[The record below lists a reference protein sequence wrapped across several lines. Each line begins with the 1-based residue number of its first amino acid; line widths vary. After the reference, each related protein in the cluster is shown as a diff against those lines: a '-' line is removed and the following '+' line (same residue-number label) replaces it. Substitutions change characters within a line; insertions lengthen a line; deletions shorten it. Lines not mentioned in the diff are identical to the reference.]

1 MGERKRVYL
10 HIGGFKTG
18 STFLQRALRDN
29 AGRLAA
35 EGYLL
40 PTKRRALQRDCHN
53 LAWEVTGNRR
63 FDPGALTLER
73 LRRRLEGAP
82 ERRVLISSEFFSLA
96 RSAAIDRLVAGL
108 GEVDLQVVLVVRNQ
122 VDAIQSLY
130 AEAVSHGRFAAK
142 SHFLAR
148 QLRDPVRLRFDL
160 MQRRWAE
167 RLGAERVRLICY
179 ETARGD
185 LLRAFL
191 ETCDLALGEADWQG
205 LVRPAAANLSGSFAQ
220 VELRRWH
227 NAALA
232 ELPLAH
238 RELLEFFAGPLSRSL
253 AGQGRSGG
261 GGSYLTAQEAA
272 LVADYFAPHNAAL
285 RELLPELP
293 ASYFEPPPLAGPEPL
308 PDQQAVARAYVGAL
322 DALIDRVPLLR
333 SRLGERALLRLLGGR
348 SRRERP
354 AREQPYEGAIERI
367 RPRRVQGWALR
378 PAQDEPLHLEL
389 RVEGERL
396 ADIRA
401 ELPRRQGPGAP
412 PACGFRFVLEGRRL
426 RPGERITIADS
437 ASGATVLTAVVPEGA
452 RGQRRARAENA
463 GAEEKDDPGRPGL
476 HHP

>member
-29 AGRLAA
+29 AGRLAS

-63 FDPGALTLER
+63 FDPQALTLDR
-73 LRRRLEGAP
+73 LRRRIEAAP
-82 ERRVLISSEFFSLA
+82 QRRVLISSEFFSLA
-96 RSAAIDRLVAGL
+96 RPAAIDRLVEGL
-108 GEVDLQVVLVVRNQ
+108 GEVDLRVVLVVRNQ

-167 RLGAERVRLICY
+167 RLGAARVRLLCY
-179 ETARGD
+179 ETARDD

-191 ETCDLALGEADWQG
+191 EACDLALGEADWRS
-205 LVRPAAANLSGSFAQ
+205 LLRPAAANLSGSFGQ

-238 RELLEFFAGPLSRSL
+238 RQLLAFFAGPLSRSL
-253 AGQGRSGG
+253 AGQGRAGG

-285 RELLPELP
+285 RELLPQLP
-293 ASYFEPPPLAGPEPL
+293 ASYFEPPPHAGPEPL

-322 DALIDRVPLLR
+322 DALIDRLPLLR
-333 SRLGERALLRLLGGR
+333 SRLGEKALLFLLGGR
-348 SRRERP
+348 SRGERPVRERP
-354 AREQPYEGAIERI
+354 YEGTIERI

-378 PAQDEPLHLEL
+378 TAQDEPLRLEL

-396 ADIRA
+396 AGTRA
-401 ELPRRQGPGAP
+401 ELPRPQGPGAP
-412 PACGFRFVLEGRRL
+412 VPCGFRFVLEERRL
-426 RPGERITIADS
+426 RPGERITIADGT
-437 ASGATVLTAVVPEGA
+437 SGATVLTAVVPEAAG
-452 RGQRRARAENA
+452 GRRRA
-463 GAEEKDDPGRPGL
+463 GAESASAEEEHDPGRPGL